1 MNQSTKFLLYL
12 VFVLLVAGGVF
23 YLLGAK
29 AEEFV
34 VSVTIASPPETI
46 YSLLTE
52 PEARMQW
59 SDGLVA
65 CRRSGGD
72 QGPVSEG
79 SIYASE
85 LVINGAR
92 RAVEEIVRLVE
103 PNQFLTLHREVDG
116 IGETRI
122 FQLEKSRDRTQLTYR
137 VLQQRNFWASFL
149 YLYNH
154 RNLNGPMLQEIERLK
169 KIAEQQAS
177 SR

>member
-1 MNQSTKFLLYL
+1 MNQSTKYLLYL
-12 VFVLLVAGGVF
+12 VFVLLVAGGVL

-52 PEARMQW
+52 PESRMQW
-59 SDGLVA
+59 SNGLVA
-65 CRRSGGD
+65 CRRTGSD
-72 QGPVSEG
+72 QGPVAEG
-79 SIYASE
+79 STYASE
-85 LVINGAR
+85 LEMDGAR

-103 PNQFLTLHREVDG
+103 PNRFLTLHREVDG

-122 FQLEKSRDRTQLTYR
+122 FELEKIRDRTQLTYR

-154 RNLNGPMLQEIERLK
+154 RNLNGPMLQEVETLK
-169 KIAEQQAS
+169 EIAEKLAS